1 MISDEKHCLGI
12 MQPYFFPYIGYLQ
25 LVHAVDT
32 FVFYDDV
39 NFIKKGWI
47 HRNQLAINGQASLF
61 SIPLKDMSQNKKI
74 NEIYVDS
81 SFVNWREKFLK
92 TLEQN
97 YKKAPFF
104 AETLA
109 LVERVLF
116 RENQPKM
123 SELAFWSIEEIAKY
137 VGITTKLIPSSAVYQ
152 NEELKAQERIIA
164 ICEAEKATTYLNPIG
179 GKELYNVQDFK
190 EKGMELYFLRPMPLV
205 YSQGKFEF
213 IPWLSTIDVLMH
225 HSAPDFLSLLTNY
238 TLE

>member
-1 MISDEKHCLGI
+1 MISDTKRSVGV

-47 HRNQLAINGQASLF
+47 HRNQIAVNGHASLF

-74 NEIYVDS
+74 NEIYVDD
-81 SFVNWREKFLK
+81 SFVSWREKFLK

-97 YKKAPFF
+97 YKKAPYFS
-104 AETLA
+104 ETFA
-109 LVERVLF
+109 LVQRVLL

-123 SELAFWSIEEIAKY
+123 SELAFWSVQEIANY
-137 VGITTKLIPSSAVYQ
+137 VGITTTLIPSSAVYQ

-164 ICEAEKATTYLNPIG
+164 ICEVEKATIYINPMG
-179 GKELYNVQDFK
+179 GKELYNASDFK
-190 EKGMELYFLRPMPLV
+190 EKGMELYFLRPMPLE
-205 YSQGKFEF
+205 YPQGKFEF